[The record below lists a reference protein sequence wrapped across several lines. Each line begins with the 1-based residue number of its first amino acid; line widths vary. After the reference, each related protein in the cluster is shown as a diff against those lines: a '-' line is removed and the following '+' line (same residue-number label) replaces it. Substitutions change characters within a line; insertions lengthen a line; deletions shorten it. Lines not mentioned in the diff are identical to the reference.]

1 MKMAGESLKINEI
14 YLLTKYIKSVIWGV
28 GDRVSSVVQVLC
40 YKSEGRWFDP
50 IFHLHKIVPIAPWS
64 WGRLS
69 H

>member
-50 IFHLHKIVPIAPWS
+50 IFH
-64 WGRLS
+64 
-69 H
+69 